1 MLFSIGLRQRLRYRQ
16 VPVTS
21 IVDDPKNRLKRRDFF
36 RNTASRVLDPLT
48 KYLADRVD
56 PPPKRE
62 VLRPPGAIAEALFSE
77 TCRRCGQCVEVCPA
91 DAIFPLVDHFG
102 ERSGTPAIDPSLA
115 ACVVCEGLQCTHVC
129 PSGALLPV
137 LEPHLIRMGKAEV
150 YETLCVR
157 SEGQDCTLC
166 VDRCPIGEVA
176 IRFPGEGPPEVLRDG
191 CVGCG
196 VCEFYC
202 PTTPKAIVVHP
213 S

>member
-1 MLFSIGLRQRLRYRQ
+1 MVNDPRDRLE
-16 VPVTS
+16 
-21 IVDDPKNRLKRRDFF
+21 RREFF
-36 RNTASRVLDPLT
+36 RNAASHVLDPLT
-48 KYLADRVD
+48 EYIADRVS
-56 PPPKRE
+56 PAPKAE
-62 VLRPPGAIAEALFSE
+62 VLRPPGAIGEAHFSE
-77 TCRRCGQCVEVCPA
+77 TCERCGHCVGICPA
-91 DAIFPLVDHFG
+91 EAIFPLAKTFG
-102 ERSGTPAIDPSLA
+102 ERSGTPAIDPTLA

-137 LEPHLIRMGKAEV
+137 LEPHLIRMGNAEV

-157 SEGQDCTLC
+157 SDGQECDLC
-166 VDRCPIGEVA
+166 VDHCPLGETA
-176 IRFPGEGPPEVLRDG
+176 IRFPGDGPPEVLSAG